1 MGNIE
6 KLKTKFN
13 LNTQILNVLDK
24 EAEILKTASM
34 FQNAVDQLSS
44 NQKILKDLNVLIV
57 KDISNIEKNKNDI
70 RKELLKSTIMV
81 TLILQVFAFDTGKK
95 KLKERLEYLTSD
107 YIRQSSDTE
116 LVKIAKKI
124 LLLANKYSGISV
136 KSTGKSKLESK
147 VEPVTTIVKFEKEY
161 GLYPEMVK
169 NIEESR
175 IRFIESMNLYL
186 DEMKEKRKMA
196 INVKVL
202 TKQNEKLLKEKIDR
216 FVLLFEMEKPDF
228 FNEYQQLRG
237 IRAPEKT
244 AKKQT
249 QKSKAQI
256 ELVAGDKKNP
266 SEDSVKAKSIQS
278 SKAEIP

>member
-1 MGNIE
+1 
-6 KLKTKFN
+6 
-13 LNTQILNVLDK
+13 
-24 EAEILKTASM
+24 
-34 FQNAVDQLSS
+34 
-44 NQKILKDLNVLIV
+44 
-57 KDISNIEKNKNDI
+57 
-70 RKELLKSTIMV
+70 
-81 TLILQVFAFDTGKK
+81 
-95 KLKERLEYLTSD
+95 
-107 YIRQSSDTE
+107 
-116 LVKIAKKI
+116 
-124 LLLANKYSGISV
+124 
-136 KSTGKSKLESK
+136 
-147 VEPVTTIVKFEKEY
+147 
-161 GLYPEMVK
+161 
-169 NIEESR
+169 
-175 IRFIESMNLYL
+175 
-186 DEMKEKRKMA
+186 MKEKRKMA